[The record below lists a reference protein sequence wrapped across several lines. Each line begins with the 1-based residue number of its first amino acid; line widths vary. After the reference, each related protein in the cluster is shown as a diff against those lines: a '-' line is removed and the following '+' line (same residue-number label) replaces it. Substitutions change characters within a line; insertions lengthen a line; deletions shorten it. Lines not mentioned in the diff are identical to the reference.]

1 MKESIGSQV
10 YLFIE
15 CTFRYVAP
23 VTTGREKWKTV
34 GDATRQYQEENPRR
48 IWRNINV
55 AWKMKSICIYTYIK
69 SIRGAM
75 TRGQTFIFS
84 KFHSVLFFWLTKR
97 IAVRFHSFFPLL
109 VRIQTFSFSYLAEI
123 RCVVSPHFSPSVS
136 FSNLVNLENHID
148 VTIGNNLGHSF
159 IGGMGRSLTKRIE
172 SDSSLVSFPRRFDG
186 RVTVWCNRSEYSKWF
201 EWVGV
206 SWATIRFVSF
216 NVGRNLGEIGAQ
228 DFMLRLH
235 EIHHPSIRALYLP
248 FHRWDIKDIKEM

>member
-1 MKESIGSQV
+1 MIPKTADFLTRKIPIDCLSVKIRQFTGGRPAVSIIRSNMKESIGSQV

-97 IAVRFHSFFPLL
+97 IAVKFHSFFPLL
-109 VRIQTFSFSYLAEI
+109 VRIQTFSFS
-123 RCVVSPHFSPSVS
+123 F
-136 FSNLVNLENHID
+136 F
-148 VTIGNNLGHSF
+148 T
-159 IGGMGRSLTKRIE
+159 
-172 SDSSLVSFPRRFDG
+172 
-186 RVTVWCNRSEYSKWF
+186 
-201 EWVGV
+201 
-206 SWATIRFVSF
+206 
-216 NVGRNLGEIGAQ
+216 
-228 DFMLRLH
+228 
-235 EIHHPSIRALYLP
+235 
-248 FHRWDIKDIKEM
+248 